1 MASKLSPKVYVLS
14 FFYFAFGLALPHAT
28 SAEVSER
35 IHKRCLDAKDY
46 SGCVKTMQ
54 QSNQSTS
61 QEMIGIGIQISLNLD
76 TADLF
81 VHSVIEGS
89 PASKGD
95 VHSGDVI
102 TKINGQSTK
111 GMGLKEAAK
120 LIKGKKGTKVRLSL
134 KRVGKNGKNKTI
146 NISLTREKFSI
157 QKQNFF
163 NQNRIRE
170 WLNNLQNDSWD
181 FMPKGNDQQSIPN
194 HSSGGIEI

>member
-1 MASKLSPKVYVLS
+1 
-14 FFYFAFGLALPHAT
+14 
-28 SAEVSER
+28 
-35 IHKRCLDAKDY
+35 
-46 SGCVKTMQ
+46 
-54 QSNQSTS
+54 
-61 QEMIGIGIQISLNLD
+61 MIK
-76 TADLF
+76 
-81 VHSVIEGS
+81 GS

-120 LIKGKKGTKVRLSL
+120 LIKGKKGTKVRLGL
-134 KRVGKNGKNKTI
+134 KRAGKNGKTKTI
-146 NISLTREKFSI
+146 NIFLTREKFSI

-170 WLNNLQNDSWD
+170 WFNDLQNDSLH
-181 FMPKGNDQQSIPN
+181 FMPKGNGQQTIPK